1 MRRDTI
7 EICISA
13 QRSVNMMVS
22 SGGGR
27 VTDDLFQR
35 VLSEGIRP
43 HKTVRNVAC
52 DLWRS
57 RKEVTGLHGTL
68 RS

>member
-7 EICISA
+7 KIFISA

-35 VLSEGIRP
+35 VLSDSLREFVDIRQ
-43 HKTVRNVAC
+43 
-52 DLWRS
+52 L
-57 RKEVTGLHGTL
+57 KEKQKRCL
-68 RS
+68 RSLA

>member
-1 MRRDTI
+1 MRHDAI
-7 EICISA
+7 KICISA

-35 VLSEGIRP
+35 VLSDSLKEF
-43 HKTVRNVAC
+43 VRQ
-52 DLWRS
+52 L
-57 RKEVTGLHGTL
+57 KEEQKRCL
-68 RS
+68 RSLV

>member
-7 EICISA
+7 KIFISA

-35 VLSEGIRP
+35 VLSDSLREFVDIRQ
-43 HKTVRNVAC
+43 
-52 DLWRS
+52 L
-57 RKEVTGLHGTL
+57 KEEQKRCL
-68 RS
+68 RSLA

>member
-7 EICISA
+7 KIFISA
-13 QRSVNMMVS
+13 QRSVNMMGS

-35 VLSEGIRP
+35 VLSDSLREFVDIRQ
-43 HKTVRNVAC
+43 
-52 DLWRS
+52 L
-57 RKEVTGLHGTL
+57 KEEQKRCL
-68 RS
+68 RSLA

>member
-1 MRRDTI
+1 MI
-7 EICISA
+7 KIFISA

-35 VLSEGIRP
+35 VLSDSLREFVDIGE
-43 HKTVRNVAC
+43 
-52 DLWRS
+52 L
-57 RKEVTGLHGTL
+57 KEEQKRCL
-68 RS
+68 RSLV

>member
-7 EICISA
+7 KICISA

-27 VTDDLFQR
+27 VTDDPFQR
-35 VLSEGIRP
+35 ILSDSLREFVHRVRQLKEGQKR
-43 HKTVRNVAC
+43 C
-52 DLWRS
+52 
-57 RKEVTGLHGTL
+57 L
-68 RS
+68 RSLAIVERR